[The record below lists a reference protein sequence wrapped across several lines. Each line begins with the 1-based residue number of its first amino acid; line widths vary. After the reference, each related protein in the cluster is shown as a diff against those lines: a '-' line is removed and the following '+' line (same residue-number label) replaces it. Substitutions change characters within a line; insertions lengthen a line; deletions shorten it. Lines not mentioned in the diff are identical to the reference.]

1 MLFRSRKYMFN
12 QLADRFDTIFRN
24 LRGLGKITDSN
35 IQQTSRE
42 IRRILLEADVNF
54 KVTKAFVGRVKDRA
68 EGTKVLKSV
77 KPGEQFIKIIHDEL
91 VNLLGKDVKPL
102 ELGSKKPAVI
112 LMTGLQGSG
121 KTTTCGKLGA
131 NLKKQGKTVLL
142 AAADVYRPAAIEQL
156 IQVGKTVDIPVYEQ
170 GTGDPVVICQ
180 SAVDEAKASKID
192 VVILDTA
199 GRLHVDGEMM
209 TEIQEISE
217 AVNPDEILFIVDGM
231 TGQDAVNSAESFS
244 AALKLTGI
252 ILTKLDGDAR
262 GGAAVSITEVTG
274 VPIKYIGVS
283 EKPDGLELFDPKRIV
298 DRILGF
304 GDVVTLVE
312 KAQEVVSEDEAI
324 QLQKKLKNATFDLED
339 FKDQLKQLK
348 KMGPLDQIMGM
359 MPGVNQKMM
368 KGLDLDDRQLS
379 WTEAIISSMTPS
391 ERKNPT
397 IIDGSRR
404 SRIAK
409 GSGRTIQEVNQLL
422 KQFTQ
427 MKKMMKKMGSMKL
440 PKNLKHQMMGIN

>member
-1 MLFRSRKYMFN
+1 MFN

-42 IRRILLEADVNF
+42 IRRVLLEADVNF
-54 KVTKAFVGRVKDRA
+54 KVAKEFVSRVTDRA

-91 VNLLGKDVKPL
+91 VTLLGKDAKPL

-112 LMTGLQGSG
+112 LMAGLQGAG
-121 KTTTCGKLGA
+121 KTSTCGKLA
-131 NLKKQGKTVLL
+131 HLLKKQKKSVMM

-156 IQVGKTVDIPVYEQ
+156 VQVGKSVDVPVYEE
-170 GTGDPVVICQ
+170 GAGDPVVICQ
-180 SAVDEAKASKID
+180 SAVEEAKASKTD

-209 TEIQEISE
+209 TEVQEIAE
-217 AVNPDEILFIVDGM
+217 AVSPDEILFVADGM
-231 TGQDAVNSAESFS
+231 TGQDAVNSAEAFS
-244 AALKLTGI
+244 AALPLTGT

-262 GGAAVSITEVTG
+262 GGAAVSITAVTG
-274 VPIKYIGVS
+274 VPIKFIGVS
-283 EKPDGLELFDPKRIV
+283 EKSDGLELFDPKRIV
-298 DRILGF
+298 DRILGL
-304 GDVVTLVE
+304 GDVVSLVE
-312 KAQEVVSEDEAI
+312 KAQSIVDEDQAKSLEE
-324 QLQKKLKNATFDLED
+324 KLKKATFDLDD

-348 KMGPLDQIMGM
+348 QMGPLNQIMGM
-359 MPGVNQKMM
+359 MPGMNRKML
-368 KGLDLDDRQLS
+368 KGIDLDDRQLV

-391 ERKNPT
+391 ERKDPN

-404 SRIAK
+404 TRISK
-409 GSGRTIQEVNQLL
+409 GSGRPVQEINQLL
-422 KQFTQ
+422 KQFAQ
-427 MKKMMKKMGSMKL
+427 MKKMMKKMGKMKL
-440 PKNLKHQMMGIN
+440 PKNLKNEMMGLN